1 MMWSLGKIAINWR
14 LALVDSMIWEILTVS
29 PTRVTIET
37 SRLRDNVGIYTN
49 DMRKV
54 KVYPKYSL
62 GIFSPCTAMTR
73 WSQSPLQLPS
83 LQFDE
88 SRSSSRSHSRETS
101 DSSTSPLDPTTTS
114 SRSLLLADGIAKNSS
129 RLDDA
134 VIAGLGLGHNNTDL
148 PSSNGS
154 ASGSMILYRLTDPF
168 LPRPHYQ
175 KRTTAIGSSSFLFP
189 SQLKHRSY
197 FADSTSTF
205 TSTLDSR
212 SPLTTPS
219 ALRGLVPYLYD
230 PFLDSPHLTDDED
243 RLHDPT
249 IKEDFRAEKRS
260 FPWRGIINMIVLL
273 GLISALLCLF
283 ILYPVWTFVRNRAR
297 NLNIYGNTRINGTGR
312 AFLCRWLSG

>member
-1 MMWSLGKIAINWR
+1 
-14 LALVDSMIWEILTVS
+14 VS

-37 SRLRDNVGIYTN
+37 SRLRDNVGIYTT

-54 KVYPKYSL
+54 KVFPKYSL

-73 WSQSPLQLPS
+73 WSQSPSLQLPS
-83 LQFDE
+83 LQSDE
-88 SRSSSRSHSRETS
+88 SRSPSPSHSRETS
-101 DSSTSPLDPTTTS
+101 SSQ
-114 SRSLLLADGIAKNSS
+114 
-129 RLDDA
+129 LDDA
-134 VIAGLGLGHNNTDL
+134 VIAGLGLGHNNPDL
-148 PSSNGS
+148 PSSDSS

-175 KRTTAIGSSSFLFP
+175 KRTTVIGSSSFLFP
-189 SQLKHRSY
+189 SQFKHRSS

-205 TSTLDSR
+205 TSSLDSR

-260 FPWRGIINMIVLL
+260 FPWRGITNITVLL

-283 ILYPVWTFVRNRAR
+283 ILYPVLTFVRDRAR

-312 AFLCRWLSG
+312 AFLCCWLSG